1 MRRLTRLLTLTT
13 AVAASAAHAQP
24 VGDLEQKAFE
34 FERIHDD
41 VYHAVGAGAMVV
53 GSNSVVIINEADVL
67 LVDSHTSPVAAQIL
81 LEQLRE
87 ITSKPVRTVV
97 NTHFHFDHLHGNQ
110 IYPADV
116 EIIAHEFTREAVV
129 SGASTSGRAYDTFV
143 RAVPDQVAALEEK
156 IAASEDE
163 ADRKKLRGQLEITL
177 EFRRATEAVRPMP
190 PTATLA
196 KRMTLYRGER
206 EIRLLFFG
214 RGHTGG
220 DVVVYLPKERILA
233 TGDLLTAGLPYMG
246 DSFIPEW
253 VETLEHLKTL
263 EFDVALSGHGKAI
276 RDTAKVDHLQAFF
289 QDLWA
294 KATAKHADGVPAEE
308 AAKTIDMRSHAE
320 HYPTIEQVGVHRHA
334 VDRIYE
340 LLDESYPR

>member
-1 MRRLTRLLTLTT
+1 MTRLTGVLASFVL
-13 AVAASAAHAQP
+13 SAAGAVSAQP
-24 VGDLEQKAFE
+24 VGDLERKAFT
-34 FERIHDD
+34 FERIQDD
-41 VYHAVGAGAMVV
+41 VYHAIGTGSTVVGA
-53 GSNSVVIINEADVL
+53 NSVVVINEADVL
-67 LVDSHTSPVAAQIL
+67 LVDSHTSPVAARLL
-81 LEQLRE
+81 LEELRA
-87 ITSKPVRTVV
+87 ITSRPVRTVV

-116 EIIAHEFTREAVV
+116 EIIAHEFTREAVA
-129 SGASTSGRAYDTFV
+129 SGASTRGRAYDGFV
-143 RAVPDQVAALEEK
+143 RTVPDQIAALEK
-156 IAASEDE
+156 KLAASEDE
-163 ADRKKLRGQLEITL
+163 AERKQLSQQLEITR

-196 KRMTLYRGER
+196 RRMTLYRGER

-220 DVVVYLPKERILA
+220 DVVVYLPQERILA

-246 DSFIPEW
+246 DGFIPEW
-253 VETLEHLKTL
+253 VETLEHLKAL

-289 QDLWA
+289 RDLWT

-308 AAKTIDMRSHAE
+308 AAKTIDMRNHAE
-320 HYPTIEQVGVHRHA
+320 HYPTITKVGVHRHA

-340 LLDESYPR
+340 LLDDSYTR